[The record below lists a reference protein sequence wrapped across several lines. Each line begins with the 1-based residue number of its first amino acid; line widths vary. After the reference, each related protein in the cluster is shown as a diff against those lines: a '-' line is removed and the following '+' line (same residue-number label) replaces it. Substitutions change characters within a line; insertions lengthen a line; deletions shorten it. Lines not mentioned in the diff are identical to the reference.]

1 MPSAKRIE
9 AATLSFLLTGIAP
22 LDKKDAM
29 LAMCAALTA
38 DGHVEHTRRVFEFFL
53 KDSDHPD
60 PEQMRE
66 AILQT
71 HLFAG
76 YPRTLNALGA
86 FREACKAVS
95 NPLSGEIK
103 LRNTPLEGDDMALFR
118 QRGGKL
124 FAQLYGTLAP
134 KIDQIARDASP
145 DLGDWA
151 LVEGYGRVLARD
163 VLKPAQRSLCIIAA
177 LMPLDVLPQLKGH
190 VQGAVNLGHSP
201 EALWKLHDL
210 IPKLF
215 DNMPKSAKAGFE
227 AALGKQKISDADFE
241 TEQKMRWS

>member
-9 AATLSFLLTGIAP
+9 QATLSFLLTGIAP
-22 LDKKDAM
+22 LEKIDAM
-29 LAMCAALTA
+29 LAICAALTA
-38 DGHVEHTRRVFEFFL
+38 DGHVEHTRRVFEFLL
-53 KDSDHPD
+53 KDSEHPD

-76 YPRTLNALGA
+76 YPRTLNALAA
-86 FREACKAVS
+86 FKEACKAVS

-103 LRNTPLEGDDMALFR
+103 LRNTPLEGDDVALFR

-124 FAQLYGTLAP
+124 FAQLYGNLAP

-190 VQGAVNLGHSP
+190 VQGAVNLGHKP
-201 EALWKLHDL
+201 EALWKLYEL

-215 DNMPKSAKAGFE
+215 DHMPKSAKAGFE
-227 AALGKQKISDADFE
+227 AALGKQQISDEQFE
-241 TEQKMRWS
+241 QEQRMRWS

>member
-9 AATLSFLLTGIAP
+9 QATLSFLLTGIAP

-29 LAMCAALTA
+29 LAICAALTA
-38 DGHVEHTRRVFEFFL
+38 DGHVEHSRRVFEFLL
-53 KDSDHPD
+53 KDSEHPD
-60 PEQMRE
+60 PEHMRE

-76 YPRTLNALGA
+76 YPRTLNALAA
-86 FREACKAVS
+86 FKDACKAAG

-103 LRNTPLEGDDMALFR
+103 LRSTLLEAEDMAVFR

-124 FAQLYGTLAP
+124 FAMLYGNIAP
-134 KIDQIARDASP
+134 KIDQIARDGSP
-145 DLGDWA
+145 DLGEWA

-163 VLKPAQRSLCIIAA
+163 VLKPQQRSLCIVAA

-190 VQGAVNLGHSP
+190 VQGALNLGNKP
-201 EALWKLHDL
+201 ETLWKLYEVL
-210 IPKLF
+210 PKLF
-215 DNMPKSAKAGFE
+215 DHMPKSAKTAFE
-227 AALGKQKISDADFE
+227 AVLGKQQISDDQFE
-241 TEQKMRWS
+241 QEQKYKWS

>member
-9 AATLSFLLTGIAP
+9 QATLSFLLTGIAP
-22 LDKKDAM
+22 LEKKDAM
-29 LAMCAALTA
+29 LAICAALTA
-38 DGHVEHTRRVFEFFL
+38 DGHGEHTRRVFDFLL

-60 PEQMRE
+60 PEHMRE
-66 AILQT
+66 SILQT

-76 YPRTLNALGA
+76 YPRALNALAA
-86 FREACKAVS
+86 FKDACKAAG

-103 LRNTPLEGDDMALFR
+103 LRNTLLEAEDMAVFR

-124 FAQLYGTLAP
+124 FAMLYGNIAP
-134 KIDQIARDASP
+134 KIDQIARDGSP
-145 DLGDWA
+145 DLGEWA

-163 VLKPAQRSLCIIAA
+163 VLKPKQRSLCIVAA

-190 VQGAVNLGHSP
+190 VQGAVNLGNSP
-201 EALWKLHDL
+201 DTLWKLYEV

-215 DNMPKSAKAGFE
+215 DHMPKSAKTAFE
-227 AALGKQKISDADFE
+227 AVLGKQQISDDQFE
-241 TEQKMRWS
+241 QEQKYKWS

>member
-9 AATLSFLLTGIAP
+9 QATLSFLLTGIAP
-22 LDKKDAM
+22 LEKEDAM

-38 DGHVEHTRRVFEFFL
+38 DGHVDHTRRVFEFFL

-60 PEQMRE
+60 PEHMRE

-76 YPRTLNALGA
+76 YPRTLNALAA
-86 FREACKAVS
+86 FKDACKAIS

-103 LRNTPLEGDDMALFR
+103 LRNTPLEAEDMAVFR

-124 FAQLYGTLAP
+124 FAMLYGNIAP

-145 DLGDWA
+145 DIGEWA

-163 VLKPAQRSLCIIAA
+163 VLKPQQRSLCIVAA

-190 VQGAVNLGHSP
+190 VQGAVNLGNKP
-201 EALWKLHDL
+201 ETLWKLYEV

-215 DNMPKSAKAGFE
+215 DHMPKSAKTAFE
-227 AALGKQKISDADFE
+227 AVLGKQQISDDQFE
-241 TEQKMRWS
+241 QEQKYKWS

>member
-9 AATLSFLLTGIAP
+9 QATLSFLLTGIAP
-22 LDKKDAM
+22 LEKSDAM
-29 LAMCAALTA
+29 LAICAALTA
-38 DGHVEHTRRVFEFFL
+38 DGHVEHSRRVFDFLL

-60 PEQMRE
+60 PEHMRE

-76 YPRTLNALGA
+76 YPRALNALAA
-86 FREACKAVS
+86 FKDACKAAG

-103 LRNTPLEGDDMALFR
+103 LRSTLLEAEDMAVFR

-124 FAQLYGTLAP
+124 FAMLYGNIAP
-134 KIDQIARDASP
+134 KIDQIARDGSP
-145 DLGDWA
+145 DLGEWA

-163 VLKPAQRSLCIIAA
+163 VLKPQQRSLCIVAA

-190 VQGAVNLGHSP
+190 VQGALNLGNKP
-201 EALWKLHDL
+201 ETLWKLYEVL
-210 IPKLF
+210 PKLF
-215 DNMPKSAKAGFE
+215 DHMPKSAKTAFE
-227 AALGKQKISDADFE
+227 AVLGKQQISDDQFE
-241 TEQKMRWS
+241 QEQKYKWS

>member
-9 AATLSFLLTGIAP
+9 QATLSFLLTGIAP
-22 LDKKDAM
+22 LDRKDAM
-29 LAMCAALTA
+29 LAICAALTA
-38 DGHVEHTRRVFEFFL
+38 DGHVEHSRRVFDFL
-53 KDSDHPD
+53 LKESDRPD

-76 YPRTLNALGA
+76 YPRALNALA
-86 FREACKAVS
+86 SFKEACKAAS

-103 LRNTPLEGDDMALFR
+103 LRDTPLEGDDMALFR

-124 FAQLYGTLAP
+124 FAMLYANLAP
-134 KIDQIARDASP
+134 KIDQVARDASP

-151 LVEGYGRVLARD
+151 VAEGYGRVLARD
-163 VLKPAQRSLCIIAA
+163 ILKPRQRSLCILAA

-190 VQGAVNLGHSP
+190 VQGAVNLGHSA
-201 EALWKLHDL
+201 ETLWKLYEL
-210 IPKLF
+210 IPKFF
-215 DNMPKSAKAGFE
+215 DHMPKSAKTAFE
-227 AALGKQKISDADFE
+227 AVLGKQKISDADFDQ
-241 TEQKMRWS
+241 EQKYRWS